1 MWKMSVIYPRHTYLF
16 VKRVKGM
23 RKLGRRKFCAQSRA
37 LSKESSLNLVQVS
50 GSNLNY
56 VYAILGISLLA
67 LAIAYALRA
76 QVLAQGVG
84 TAKMQEIA
92 AAVLGIARTNM
103 LHTDFPGRLCREG
116 NMAFP
121 FSPSDI
127 PVGPVYRFSIYHV
140 LELDDPREIFPISY
154 EEV

>member
-1 MWKMSVIYPRHTYLF
+1 MRSWFHTRTWPAAC
-16 VKRVKGM
+16 KI
-23 RKLGRRKFCAQSRA
+23 AA
-37 LSKESSLNLVQVS
+37 
-50 GSNLNY
+50 
-56 VYAILGISLLA
+56 LLA
-67 LAIAYALRA
+67 LIHGAPAADGAAYDVFGRALA
-76 QVLAQGVG
+76 P
-84 TAKMQEIA
+84 IA